1 MEPFSGSNF
10 VNSLT
15 KKYIIM
21 KIPFV
26 DLKAQYTSLKP
37 ELDTAINEVVESCHF
52 LRGPWVDQFEID
64 FAGLMG
70 VEHCVSCANGTD
82 AILIALK
89 ALGVQPGDEVITT
102 SHTWI
107 STSEVIALAGAR
119 VVFCDTD
126 PDTFNISV
134 DDVRQKITSK
144 TVGII
149 PVHLYGQAANMEEIC
164 AIAKESNLWV
174 IEDCAQAH
182 LAERNGKKVGQFG
195 DVATYSF
202 YPGKNLGA
210 YGDAGCLTTNRKDVM
225 EYATLFA
232 RHGGKGNHQIE
243 GCNSRM
249 DSIQAAVLNVKLPHL
264 ERWTKARQAVA
275 ARYDQ
280 LLSGVGDIQTPVVE
294 SVSSHAYHL
303 YVIKTSTRDELMNYL
318 RESGV
323 ACILSY
329 PRALPFYQAY
339 SHLGHIPEDFPNA
352 YSNQSHILSIPIYP
366 ELTEQMQDY
375 VVDVIKRFF
384 EPR

>member
-1 MEPFSGSNF
+1 
-10 VNSLT
+10 
-15 KKYIIM
+15 M

-37 ELDTAINEVVESCHF
+37 ELDSAINEVIESCHF
-52 LRGPWVDQFEID
+52 LRGPWVDQFEVD
-64 FAGLMG
+64 FAKLMR

-89 ALGVQPGDEVITT
+89 ALGVKPGDEVITT

-107 STSEVIALAGAR
+107 STSEVIALTGAS

-134 DDVRQKITSK
+134 EDIRNKITSK

-149 PVHLYGQAANMEEIC
+149 PVHLYGQAADMETIC
-164 AIAKESNLWV
+164 AIAKEFNLWV

-195 DVATYSF
+195 DVATFSF

-225 EYATLFA
+225 EHATLFA

-249 DSIQAAVLNVKLPHL
+249 DSIQAAVLIVKLPHL
-264 ERWTKARQAVA
+264 EAWTKARQTVA
-275 ARYDQ
+275 DRYDK
-280 LLSGVGDIQTPVVE
+280 LLRGVGDIQTPIVE
-294 SVSSHAYHL
+294 AVSSHAYHL
-303 YVIKTSTRDELMNYL
+303 YVIKTSKRDELMKHL
-318 RESGV
+318 RDAEI

-329 PRALPFYQAY
+329 PRALPCYQAY
-339 SHLGHIPEDFPNA
+339 AHLGHVPEDFPCA
-352 YSNQSHILSIPIYP
+352 YANQSQILSIPIYP
-366 ELTEQMQDY
+366 ELTEEMQDY
-375 VVDVIKRFF
+375 VVNTIKGFF
-384 EPR
+384 DAQ